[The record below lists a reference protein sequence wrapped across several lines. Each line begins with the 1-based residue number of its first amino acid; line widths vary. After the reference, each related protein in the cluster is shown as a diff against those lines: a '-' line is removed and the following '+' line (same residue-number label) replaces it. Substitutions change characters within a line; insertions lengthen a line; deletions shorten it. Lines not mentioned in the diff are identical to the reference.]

1 MAMEEKQTEN
11 VQAENNQMGASQEI
25 LEKIRDQEQIRRFC
39 VFPIAIAFIVIVV
52 AILSVTTKKHCFVD
66 MPLFVIFSLVS
77 LILIVMMINRGREL
91 SNRINRMIEEEGG
104 LKCRW

>member
-11 VQAENNQMGASQEI
+11 VQAENNQMGASLEI
-25 LEKIRDQEQIRRFC
+25 LEEIRDREQIRRFC

-52 AILSVTTKKHCFVD
+52 AILSVMIKKHCFVD

-91 SNRINRMIEEEGG
+91 SKRINRMIEKEGE